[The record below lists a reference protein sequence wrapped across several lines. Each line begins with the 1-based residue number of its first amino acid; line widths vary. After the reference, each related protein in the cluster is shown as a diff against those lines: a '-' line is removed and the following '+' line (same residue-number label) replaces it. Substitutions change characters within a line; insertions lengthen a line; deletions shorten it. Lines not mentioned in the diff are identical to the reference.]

1 MDISRSDNVA
11 IQKMFE
17 AAARDALQNLLESGA
32 VIDVLPDDD
41 DTLQEDVR
49 LDAPAMDF
57 NMMSEQER
65 MVVIKLKELARQLG
79 SDQGA
84 YDDGVL
90 EMTFKNKQAAKDYM
104 DFLEDEE
111 DVLGY
116 EVEVYREDLMDGIQ
130 DDEEYD
136 FDSIMFDGN
145 YEFDVLVYIN
155 PEIVMYAP
163 VEIEIS
169 DEDGDGM
176 SDQDVD
182 SSAIM
187 MEIKRKI
194 KVNFRGRRRV
204 KMACAAGFKYN
215 PESKVC
221 VKITGAEVAK
231 NRISHRKAVRTR
243 RAKGQAFKVRV
254 VRKTRKARRFRK
266 SMGLKDQAR

>member
-1 MDISRSDNVA
+1 
-11 IQKMFE
+11 MFE

-32 VIDVLPDDD
+32 VIDVLPVDE
-41 DTLQEDVR
+41 TLQEDAR

-84 YDDGVL
+84 YADGVL

-104 DFLEDEE
+104 DFLEGED

-130 DDEEYD
+130 EDEEYD
-136 FDSIMFDGN
+136 FDSIIFDGN

-176 SDQDVD
+176 SDQEID

-204 KMACAAGFKYN
+204 KMACSPGFKYN

-221 VKITGAEVAK
+221 EKITGAEVAK

-254 VRKTRKARRFRK
+254 IRKTRKAKRFRK
-266 SMGLKDQAR
+266 SMGLHE